1 MQDLFTSVVRTIIP
15 YLVGAIV
22 SWLTTKG
29 LHLSEGELTSVTAY
43 LTFLFGTLYYLV
55 ARALEKKWPKLGY
68 LLGIPSEPT
77 Y

>member
-1 MQDLFTSVVRTIIP
+1 MQDFFTSVIRTTIP

-29 LHLSEGELTSVTAY
+29 LHVSEGIAASVTAY
-43 LTFLFGTLYYLV
+43 LTFLVGTFYYLA

-68 LLGIPSEPT
+68 LLGIPSEPM